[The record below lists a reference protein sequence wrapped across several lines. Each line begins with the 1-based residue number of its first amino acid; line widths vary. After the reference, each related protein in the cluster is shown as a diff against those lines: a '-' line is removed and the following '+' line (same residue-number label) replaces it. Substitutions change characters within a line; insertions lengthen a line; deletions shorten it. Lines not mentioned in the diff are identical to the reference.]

1 MILWKV
7 PQKGWYKCN
16 SEGASK
22 ENSEKSFITF
32 CIRNDNKEL
41 IFVSV
46 ITIPDTTSIC
56 VEAMTMKDVL
66 EHCVNN
72 LFSLILKTNSL
83 FLKQVLKENRIHN
96 ERFVWRLREFRDGGK

>member
-1 MILWKV
+1 MGDYLGKF
-7 PQKGWYKCN
+7 
-16 SEGASK
+16 EEASK

-56 VEAMTMKDVL
+56 VEAITMKDAL
-66 EHCVNN
+66 EHCV
-72 LFSLILKTNSL
+72 LK
-83 FLKQVLKENRIHN
+83 
-96 ERFVWRLREFRDGGK
+96 